1 MAISSRQIGGSTRTN
16 LLWQIS
22 KQLEYLICVRAGGCN
37 TTTTTTSTLQPTQL
51 RMLFTDINNIVSEPN
66 DLNDWNTF
74 FQLPLNGN
82 PFTSLTLI
90 DNEIFL
96 FGGSNITLIEN
107 LFNSNE
113 YILEIED
120 VTSNV
125 IIETIGKAFSKANLL
140 TTVILPAVL
149 TISFYCFETCSSL
162 IILNISSCTNLG
174 PTVGDD
180 NVFNDM
186 TGNIITLTVPLA
198 LMTCNTGSPDGDIQ
212 YLQANNTVTIVTV

>member
-1 MAISSRQIGGSTRTN
+1 MAIGNRQIGWSQEEN
-16 LLWQIS
+16 ILWEIS
-22 KQLEYLICVRAGGCN
+22 KQLDKMNAILCTGPCP
-37 TTTTTTSTLQPTQL
+37 TTTTTSTLPPTQL
-51 RMLFTDINNIVSEPN
+51 RMLFTDINNIVDYPN
-66 DLNDWNTF
+66 DLNDWNDF

-90 DNEIFL
+90 NNEIFL
-96 FGGSNITLIEN
+96 FGGSNITLIET

-125 IIETIGKAFSKANLL
+125 VIDTIGKTFGSATS

-149 TISFYCFETCSSL
+149 TINSGCFDTCFSL

-174 PTVGDD
+174 PTVGND
-180 NVFNDM
+180 NVFQYIA
-186 TGNIITLTVPLA
+186 GNTITLTVPSA
-198 LMTCNTGSPDGDIQ
+198 LTTCNSGSFDGDIQ
-212 YLQANNTVTIVTV
+212 YLIDNNTVTIVTV